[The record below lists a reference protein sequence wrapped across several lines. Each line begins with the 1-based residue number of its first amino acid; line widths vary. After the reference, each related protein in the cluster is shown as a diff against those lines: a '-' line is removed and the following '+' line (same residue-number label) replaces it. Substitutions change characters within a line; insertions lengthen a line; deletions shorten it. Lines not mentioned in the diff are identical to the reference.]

1 MVNKFYCNV
10 MKCLLHILRIQRGRF
25 IDDNEKE
32 AQEHEQIMDIYK
44 DWYFK
49 IHQEI

>member
-1 MVNKFYCNV
+1 M
-10 MKCLLHILRIQRGRF
+10 
-25 IDDNEKE
+25 DENEKD
-32 AQEHEQIMDIYK
+32 ASEHEQIMDIFK